1 MAYGDQFAPNNYAN
15 VWLAKKQARKHAD
28 EQKRQQGAV
37 RIDGQLEA
45 LLPHIEVGNVAAMR
59 KAVDLLAKKHRFTV
73 EVQHATT
80 DSDASSYA
88 YAQWH
93 LRKIVIPPIEDSE
106 SFSVALHEIGHIVV
120 GECPRSEPHRPD
132 PTVTRWHACL
142 ACESDATEVAMRLV
156 PFSPEMHAKLS
167 RCLKTYRRST
177 PGPES
182 EKERLDRI
190 AGTVFYAEQKQA
202 RLKWQAM
209 LERQALAKRRNG

>member
-15 VWLAKKQARKHAD
+15 AWLAKKQARKHAD
-28 EQKRQQGAV
+28 EQERQHAAV

-93 LRKIVIPPIEDSE
+93 LRTIVIPPIKDSE

-132 PTVTRWHACL
+132 PTSTRWHACL

-156 PFSPEMHAKLS
+156 PFSADMHAKLS

-190 AGTVFYAEQKQA
+190 AGTVFYAEEKQKRQ
-202 RLKWQAM
+202 RWQLR
-209 LERQALAKRRNG
+209 LERQAWAMRRNG